1 MRIRRAS
8 NRWEEEF
15 WKRVERLRKSIDP
28 LLPRPV
34 GACPKD
40 AFEKL
45 QSRLE
50 EVRENRDDP
59 KRLDH
64 LRRWGDDMPRS
75 LAGVLRTYLD
85 EELPPLVTVRLGD
98 GEVPYAP
105 VASAPKEMQI
115 AVQNYDVPRRLLL
128 AYVPLTRKGWS
139 FFAVS
144 DGVVSP
150 GSSSVPPP
158 EYLQALERALPYRV
172 TRHGKLSRCSHLE
185 AAERRPY
192 LEIHWTDADL
202 AWEVCDRCTKD
213 DRHLLASISGGAAIR
228 DPEESFPVSA
238 HRNIDCRGGADCP
251 HQRLPEIAR
260 ATEKRYHLGRIGD
273 RELLQE
279 YVTECNQAVARR
291 GGTLFIAG
299 GICYGQNTS
308 AFIEALHPNE
318 VERRALTAVLP
329 EVSRQID
336 LDEPRASRALEELW
350 RDHAETIVGAIVDD
364 PERAEAW
371 VAEGRGAP
379 GRVAELLRRAARDST
394 DRAALGA
401 LPQYER
407 LVPEAAFVDAIA
419 REARINGN
427 PAAERRLEQTLPRE
441 GRERGLAWGLL
452 LAMERGP
459 AHNWQFADTERQLGE
474 ALQERARAL
483 LAATPET
490 YDAALGGLLAAAG
503 VTNWGER
510 SGSG

>member
-45 QSRLE
+45 HARLE
-50 EVRENRDDP
+50 EVREERDDP

-64 LRRWGDDMPRS
+64 LRRWGDDLPRS

-98 GEVPYAP
+98 GDVPYAP

-115 AVQNYDVPRRLLL
+115 AVQNYDIPRRLLL
-128 AYVPLTRKGWS
+128 AYVPMTRKGWY
-139 FFAVS
+139 FYAVS
-144 DGVVSP
+144 DGVVTP
-150 GSSSVPPP
+150 GSSPVPPP
-158 EYLQALERALPYRV
+158 EYLQALEKALPYRV
-172 TRHGKLSRCSHLE
+172 SRHGQLARCTHLE
-185 AAERRPY
+185 AGERRPY
-192 LEIHWTDADL
+192 LEIRWTNADL

-228 DPEESFPVSA
+228 DPEDSFPVSA

-251 HQRLPEIAR
+251 HQRLPEINRSAER
-260 ATEKRYHLGRIGD
+260 RYHLGRVGD

-279 YVTECNQAVARR
+279 YILECNQAVARR
-291 GGTLFIAG
+291 SGPLFIAG
-299 GICYGQNTS
+299 GICYGRDAA
-308 AFIEALHPNE
+308 AFIEALHPNA

-329 EVSRQID
+329 EVARHVE

-364 PERAEAW
+364 PQRAEEW
-371 VAEGRGAP
+371 VAEGRSAP
-379 GRVAELLRRAARDST
+379 GRIAELLRRAARDAD

-401 LPQYER
+401 LPQYGR
-407 LVPEAAFVDAIA
+407 LVSEAAFVDAIA
-419 REARINGN
+419 REARIGGI
-427 PAAERRLEQTLPRE
+427 PAAERRLELTLPRE
-441 GRERGLAWGLL
+441 GRERGIAWGLL
-452 LAMERGP
+452 LAMDRGP
-459 AHNWQFADTERQLGE
+459 AHMWQFSDTERQFGE

-483 LAATPET
+483 FAAPAEG

-503 VTNWGER
+503 VAQWGER
-510 SGSG
+510 AGGG